1 MRRWYRSCHSQG
13 VYQVTVRLTS
23 RAEKAQEMLQ
33 ALRSVMLPAEFEAGS
48 MGCHLYAEAGETDSF
63 CYVEEWATEQDMERT
78 IRSIRFGRL
87 LAIMECAIGLP
98 TLQVRLISETRGWNY
113 IRQLRG
119 EYGPVNGG
127 NGAED

>member
-1 MRRWYRSCHSQG
+1 M
-13 VYQVTVRLTS
+13 YQVTVRLTS

-48 MGCHLYAEAGETDSF
+48 MGCHLYAEAGETDSL

-78 IRSIRFGRL
+78 IRSLRFGRL
-87 LAIMECAIGLP
+87 LAIRECATALP
-98 TLQVRLISETRGWNY
+98 TLEVRLISETRGWNY

-119 EYGPVNGG
+119 GHGAVSGG
-127 NGAED
+127 NGVEN

>member
-1 MRRWYRSCHSQG
+1 M
-13 VYQVTVRLTS
+13 TVRLTS

-48 MGCHLYAEAGETDSF
+48 MGCHLYAEAGETDSL

-98 TLQVRLISETRGWNY
+98 TLEVRLIAETRGWNY
-113 IRQLRG
+113 IRQIRG
-119 EYGPVNGG
+119 EYGNVNGG
-127 NGAED
+127 HGGEN

>member
-1 MRRWYRSCHSQG
+1 

-48 MGCHLYAEAGETDSF
+48 MGCHLYAEAGETDSL
-63 CYVEEWATEQDMERT
+63 CYIEEWATEQDMERT

-87 LAIMECAIGLP
+87 C
-98 TLQVRLISETRGWNY
+98 VSFRRRGGG
-113 IRQLRG
+113 ITS
-119 EYGPVNGG
+119 VNS
-127 NGAED
+127 GASTAP